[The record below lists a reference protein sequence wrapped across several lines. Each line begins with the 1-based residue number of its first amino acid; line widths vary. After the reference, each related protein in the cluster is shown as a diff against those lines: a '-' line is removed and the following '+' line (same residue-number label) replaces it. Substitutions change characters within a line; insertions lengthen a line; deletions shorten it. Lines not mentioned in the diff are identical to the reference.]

1 MSPGCKLTAV
11 ILHVDLFKSEVHV
24 SLLPELT
31 AAMRKKVSP
40 TQNPEN
46 PQHLIYS
53 GLLKFILFVCL
64 QLEKDAKLT
73 ATIQYTDKDIS
84 VVSLGD
90 TGHLTIIPTRT
101 HINDVL
107 NSEKFHVSSCLN
119 VTVEEPRSEELGGLP
134 LVACQKRNATRG
146 MQKQEQSKSK
156 STDLGEVMTVTVK
169 KVKPMDV
176 VVMLPSGTTGSIHV
190 SQIEESPVVG
200 SFPTSSLK
208 VGSKVE
214 ARVIG
219 GHSVRGHK

>member
-31 AAMRKKVSP
+31 TAMRKKVSP

-46 PQHLIYS
+46 PQHLIDS
-53 GLLKFILFVCL
+53 GLLKFIIFVCL
-64 QLEKDAKLT
+64 QLEKDSKLT
-73 ATIQYTDKDIS
+73 ATIQFTDKDFS

-101 HINDVL
+101 HINDIV
-107 NSEKFHVSSCLN
+107 NSEKFHVGSCLN
-119 VTVEEPRSEELGGLP
+119 VTVEEPSSEELGGLP
-134 LVACQKRNATRG
+134 LVACQKQNATRG
-146 MQKQEQSKSK
+146 TQKQSKSK

-169 KVKPMDV
+169 KVKPVDV
-176 VVMLPSGTTGSIHV
+176 VVMLPSGNTGSIHV

-219 GHSVRGHK
+219 GRTVRGHK

>member
-1 MSPGCKLTAV
+1 
-11 ILHVDLFKSEVHV
+11 
-24 SLLPELT
+24 
-31 AAMRKKVSP
+31 MRKKVSP

-53 GLLKFILFVCL
+53 GLLKFIIFVCL
-64 QLEKDAKLT
+64 QLEKDSKLT
-73 ATIQYTDKDIS
+73 ATIQFTDKDFS

-101 HINDVL
+101 HINDIV
-107 NSEKFHVSSCLN
+107 NSEKFHAGSCLN
-119 VTVEEPRSEELGGLP
+119 VTVEEPSSEELGGLP
-134 LVACQKRNATRG
+134 LVACQKQNATRG
-146 MQKQEQSKSK
+146 TQKQSKSK

-169 KVKPMDV
+169 KVKPVDV
-176 VVMLPSGTTGSIHV
+176 VVMLPSGNTGSIHV

-219 GHSVRGHK
+219 GRTVRGHK